1 MHPKVPALQVD
12 FDMSEKIK
20 AQFDFALAQQLLVMK
35 NHLLLQ
41 LKNNIFLMVS
51 LKMSSKRPKDLEIQE
66 KQQSNQEELTK
77 SVEEMRQKAKMQSS

>member
-1 MHPKVPALQVD
+1 
-12 FDMSEKIK
+12 MSEKIK

-41 LKNNIFLMVS
+41 LKSNIFLMVS
-51 LKMSSKRPKDLEIQE
+51 FKMSSKRPKDLEIQE
-66 KQQSNQEELTK
+66 KQQLDRQSNQEELKK

>member
-1 MHPKVPALQVD
+1 
-12 FDMSEKIK
+12 MSEKIK

-41 LKNNIFLMVS
+41 LKSNIFLMVS
-51 LKMSSKRPKDLEIQE
+51 FKMSSKRPKAKDLEIQ

-77 SVEEMRQKAKMQSS
+77 SVEEMR

>member
-1 MHPKVPALQVD
+1 
-12 FDMSEKIK
+12 MSEKIK

-41 LKNNIFLMVS
+41 LKSNIFLMVS
-51 LKMSSKRPKDLEIQE
+51 FKMSDRSKRPKDLEIQE
-66 KQQSNQEELTK
+66 KQQLDRQSNQEELKK

>member
-1 MHPKVPALQVD
+1 
-12 FDMSEKIK
+12 MSEKIK